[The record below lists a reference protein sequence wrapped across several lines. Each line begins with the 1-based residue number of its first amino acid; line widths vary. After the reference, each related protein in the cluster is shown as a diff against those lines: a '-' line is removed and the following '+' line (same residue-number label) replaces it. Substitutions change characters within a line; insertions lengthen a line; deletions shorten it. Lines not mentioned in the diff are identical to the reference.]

1 MDDDKP
7 LAGRVA
13 LVTGASRG
21 IGAAIATR
29 FAAAGAHVVLVART
43 VGGLEDVDDAIR
55 TASGSATLVPLDLRQ
70 LDAIDPLGPQLLQR
84 FGRLDILVGNAGLLG
99 TLGPLTHHDPKLFDD
114 VFAVNVAANW
124 RLMRTTEPLLR
135 RSDAGRAI
143 FVTSGAGAQPKAYR
157 GVYGTS
163 KAALEMMV
171 RTWAIELA
179 DTSIRVNLLSPGPT
193 RTKMRTQVMP
203 GEDPSTLKPPEAVA
217 EAALPLA
224 RPDCGRHGEI
234 VEIHSG
240 T

>member
-84 FGRLDILVGNAGLLG
+84 FGRLDILVGNA
-99 TLGPLTHHDPKLFDD
+99 
-114 VFAVNVAANW
+114 AVN
-124 RLMRTTEPLLR
+124 PY
-135 RSDAGRAI
+135 
-143 FVTSGAGAQPKAYR
+143 F
-157 GVYGTS
+157 
-163 KAALEMMV
+163 
-171 RTWAIELA
+171 
-179 DTSIRVNLLSPGPT
+179 GPT
-193 RTKMRTQVMP
+193 I
-203 GEDPSTLKPPEAVA
+203 GISDEAWD
-217 EAALPLA
+217 
-224 RPDCGRHGEI
+224 RI
-234 VEIHSG
+234 MG
-240 T
+240 TNIRSNM